1 MSSKDLNL
9 KKGSELLYVSFIFLL
24 ASIFGWT
31 SLYLNQGLI
40 RNLYKTVDPGSGL
53 LPLIILFLISLGCI
67 FYFSYGLYII
77 KSNKE
82 KLYFN
87 FIKFDLLTIYFF
99 ISIILCVLISPF
111 ISYLVSITIFMIL
124 WMIILTSKSEL
135 LSKRFFFDLTISSTF
150 LFTIVYVCFIKIMNT
165 PFP

>member
-1 MSSKDLNL
+1 MGSKDVNL
-9 KKGSELLYVSFIFLL
+9 KKGSELLYVAFIFLL

-31 SLYLNQGLI
+31 SLYLNQGII

-53 LPLIILFLISLGCI
+53 LPLIILLLISLGCI

-77 KSNKE
+77 KSNKQ
-82 KLYFN
+82 KLYLN

-135 LSKRFFFDLTISSTF
+135 LSKRFFFDLTISITF